1 MIIYFDLQVESL
13 KKKEEKHLKIRQIY
27 NSLPCKSL
35 AEGQFIA
42 SQWLTSWLADDE
54 KLGSFNNS
62 ALLCEHRKLNPD
74 KFRDYKLI
82 SSVAVIFLLKFYF
95 SPFF

>member
-1 MIIYFDLQVESL
+1 MESL
-13 KKKEEKHLKIRQIY
+13 RKKEEKHLKIRQIY

-35 AEGQFIA
+35 TEGQFVA

-54 KLGSFNNS
+54 KLGPVNNS

-82 SSVAVIFLLKFYF
+82 SSVAVILIEIFSFVTSFLSF
-95 SPFF
+95 